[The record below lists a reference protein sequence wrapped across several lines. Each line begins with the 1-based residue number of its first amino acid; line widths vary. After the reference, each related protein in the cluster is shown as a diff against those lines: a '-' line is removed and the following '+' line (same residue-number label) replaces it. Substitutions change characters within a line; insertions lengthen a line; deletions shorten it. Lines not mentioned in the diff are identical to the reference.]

1 MMEKP
6 GRKTIDLLLVV
17 MGLLFGLGSERTLT
31 FHLKHFYVI
40 MRFGTLLFFFFG
52 NEAVLFPYSE
62 KNVQRFSKVEINITL
77 IQK

>member
-40 MRFGTLLFFFFG
+40 MRFGTLLFFFLAMRQFY
-52 NEAVLFPYSE
+52 FH
-62 KNVQRFSKVEINITL
+62 
-77 IQK
+77 IQKRMYKDFQKWKLTLH